1 MKMKKGEISVK
12 AENILPVIKKWL
24 YSDKDIFLRE
34 VVSNASDAIFKF
46 ERLVGIGKAE
56 KAENEEYQITVSF
69 NKEKKTLTI
78 ADNGIGM
85 TEEEVINYIAQVAFS
100 GAVDFLEKYK
110 DVTDADGII
119 GHFGLGFYSV
129 FMVADSVEIDT
140 LSYQPDA
147 APVKWICDGSSSYE
161 IGVGERTTRG
171 TTITLHIG
179 EEGMEFLNEYRL
191 QETLK
196 KYCSFIAYNIILI
209 DENKEKKEE
218 EEPEKPLNDTH
229 PIWLK
234 NPKDCTDEEYK
245 QFYKDVFH
253 DYNDP
258 LFWIHLNVDAP
269 FQLKAVIYFP
279 KLRDNIDLMEY
290 GEIKLYYNQVFVA
303 DNIKEI
309 LPEFLMVLR
318 GVVDCPDIPINVSR
332 SFLQN
337 DGSVAKISNLI
348 ARKVSDKLHSI
359 FTDDREQYNK
369 YWDDIQLLM
378 KYGCIRD
385 SKFFDRMKDAVLF
398 KTVDGEYLTLAEYF
412 DKREDKENKVVYYTD
427 NKAQQAANIELFK
440 SNGLEVVE
448 CSHPIDPRFTMEFEM
463 KEEGVKF
470 CCVTA
475 ELPDTLTS
483 GQSVNEEDMTALTEL
498 FRSALGKENLVVKGE
513 YFKEEKTPAVLTQS
527 EQTKRY
533 QNISRSFGGM
543 TMDFPEEYE
552 IILNLSN
559 PLICKMLSMKQ
570 EEDKKDKLAM
580 LCQQI
585 YDISLMSHREL
596 KKEEKEQFIERNY
609 KLFESVL

>member
-1 MKMKKGEISVK
+1 MKKGEISVK

-69 NKEKKTLTI
+69 NKEKNTLTI
-78 ADNGIGM
+78 SDNGIGM

-161 IGVGERTTRG
+161 IGAGERTSRG
-171 TTITLHIG
+171 TTLTLHIG
-179 EEGMEFLNEYRL
+179 EEGVEFLNEYRL

-229 PIWLK
+229 PLWLK

-309 LPEFLMVLR
+309 LPEFLTVLR

-369 YWDDIQLLM
+369 YWDDIQLLI

-470 CCVTA
+470 SCVTA
-475 ELPDTLTS
+475 ELPETLTS

-559 PLICKMLSMKQ
+559 PLIYKILSMKQ
-570 EEDKKDKLAM
+570 EEDKKDKLIM

>member
-1 MKMKKGEISVK
+1 MKKGEISVK

-69 NKEKKTLTI
+69 NKEKNTLTI
-78 ADNGIGM
+78 SDNGIGM
-85 TEEEVINYIAQVAFS
+85 TEEEVVNYIAQVAFS

-140 LSYQPDA
+140 LSYQTDA

-161 IGVGERTTRG
+161 IGIGERTTRG
-171 TTITLHIG
+171 TTLTLHIG
-179 EEGMEFLNEYRL
+179 EEGVEFLNEYRL

-229 PIWLK
+229 PLWLK

-309 LPEFLMVLR
+309 LPEFLTVLR

-369 YWDDIQLLM
+369 YWDDIQLLI

-470 CCVTA
+470 SCVTA
-475 ELPDTLTS
+475 ELPETLTS

-570 EEDKKDKLAM
+570 EEDKKDKLTM

>member
-1 MKMKKGEISVK
+1 M
-12 AENILPVIKKWL
+12 
-24 YSDKDIFLRE
+24 
-34 VVSNASDAIFKF
+34 SNASDAIFKF

-69 NKEKKTLTI
+69 NKEKNTLTI
-78 ADNGIGM
+78 SDNGIGM

-161 IGVGERTTRG
+161 IGAGERTSRG
-171 TTITLHIG
+171 TTLTLHIG
-179 EEGMEFLNEYRL
+179 EEGVEFLNEYRL

-229 PIWLK
+229 PLWLK

-309 LPEFLMVLR
+309 LPEFLTVLR

-337 DGSVAKISNLI
+337 DGSVSKISNLI

-359 FTDDREQYNK
+359 FSNDREQYNK
-369 YWDDIQLLM
+369 YWDDIQLLI

-385 SKFFDRMKDAVLF
+385 GKFFDRMKDAVLF
-398 KTVDGEYLTLAEYF
+398 KTADEEYLTLEEYF
-412 DKREDKENKVVYYTD
+412 AKQEDKENKVVYYTD

-448 CSHPIDPRFTMEFEM
+448 CSHPIDPRFTMELEM

-470 CCVTA
+470 SCVTA
-475 ELPDTLTS
+475 ELPETLTS
-483 GQSVNEEDMTALTEL
+483 GQSANEEDVTALTEL

-559 PLICKMLSMKQ
+559 PLIYKILSMKQ
-570 EEDKKDKLAM
+570 EEDKKDKLIM

>member
-1 MKMKKGEISVK
+1 MKKGEISVK

-69 NKEKKTLTI
+69 NKEKNTLTI
-78 ADNGIGM
+78 SDNGIGM

-140 LSYQPDA
+140 LSYQTDA

-161 IGVGERTTRG
+161 IGIGERTTRG
-171 TTITLHIG
+171 TTLTLHIG
-179 EEGMEFLNEYRL
+179 EEGVEFLNEYRL

-229 PIWLK
+229 PLWLK

-309 LPEFLMVLR
+309 LPEFLTVLR
-318 GVVDCPDIPINVSR
+318 GIVDCPDIPINVSR

-369 YWDDIQLLM
+369 YWDDIQLLI

-470 CCVTA
+470 SCVTA
-475 ELPDTLTS
+475 ELPETLTS

-559 PLICKMLSMKQ
+559 PLICKILSMKQ
-570 EEDKKDKLAM
+570 EEDKKDKLTM

>member
-1 MKMKKGEISVK
+1 MKKGEISVK

-69 NKEKKTLTI
+69 NKEKNTLTI
-78 ADNGIGM
+78 SDNGIGM

-161 IGVGERTTRG
+161 IGAGERTSRG
-171 TTITLHIG
+171 TTLTLHIG
-179 EEGMEFLNEYRL
+179 EEGVEFLNEYRL

-258 LFWIHLNVDAP
+258 LFWIHLNVDSP

-309 LPEFLMVLR
+309 LPEFLTVLR

-337 DGSVAKISNLI
+337 DGSVSKISNLI

-359 FTDDREQYNK
+359 FSNDREQYNK
-369 YWDDIQLLM
+369 YWDDIQLLI

-385 SKFFDRMKDAVLF
+385 GKFFDRMKDAVLF
-398 KTVDGEYLTLAEYF
+398 KTADEEYLTLEEYF
-412 DKREDKENKVVYYTD
+412 AKREDKENKVVYYTD

-448 CSHPIDPRFTMEFEM
+448 CSHPIDPRFTMELEM

-470 CCVTA
+470 SCVTA
-475 ELPDTLTS
+475 ELPETLTS
-483 GQSVNEEDMTALTEL
+483 GQSANEEDVTALTEL

-559 PLICKMLSMKQ
+559 PLIYKILSMKQ
-570 EEDKKDKLAM
+570 EEDKKDKLIM

>member
-1 MKMKKGEISVK
+1 MKKGEISVK

-34 VVSNASDAIFKF
+34 AVSNASDAIFKF

-69 NKEKKTLTI
+69 NKEKNTLTI
-78 ADNGIGM
+78 SDNGIGM

-161 IGVGERTTRG
+161 IGAGERTSRG
-171 TTITLHIG
+171 TTLTLHIG
-179 EEGMEFLNEYRL
+179 EEGVEFLNEYRL

-258 LFWIHLNVDAP
+258 LFWIHLNVDSP

-309 LPEFLMVLR
+309 LPEFLTVLR

-337 DGSVAKISNLI
+337 DGSVSKISNLI

-359 FTDDREQYNK
+359 FSNDREQYNK
-369 YWDDIQLLM
+369 YWDDIQLLI

-385 SKFFDRMKDAVLF
+385 GKFFDRMKDAVLF
-398 KTVDGEYLTLAEYF
+398 KTADEEYLTLEEYF
-412 DKREDKENKVVYYTD
+412 AKREDKENKVVYYTD

-448 CSHPIDPRFTMEFEM
+448 CSHPIDPRFTMELEM

-470 CCVTA
+470 SCVTA
-475 ELPDTLTS
+475 ELPETLTS
-483 GQSVNEEDMTALTEL
+483 GQSANEEDVTALTEL

-559 PLICKMLSMKQ
+559 PLIYKILSMKQ
-570 EEDKKDKLAM
+570 EEDKKDKLIM

>member
-1 MKMKKGEISVK
+1 MKKGEISVK

-69 NKEKKTLTI
+69 NKEKNTLTI
-78 ADNGIGM
+78 SDNGIGM

-161 IGVGERTTRG
+161 IGAGERTSRG
-171 TTITLHIG
+171 TTLTLHIG
-179 EEGMEFLNEYRL
+179 EEGVEFLNEYRL

-258 LFWIHLNVDAP
+258 LFWIHLNVDSP

-309 LPEFLMVLR
+309 LPEFLTVLR

-337 DGSVAKISNLI
+337 DGSVSKISNLI

-359 FTDDREQYNK
+359 FSNDREQYNK
-369 YWDDIQLLM
+369 YWDDIQLLI

-385 SKFFDRMKDAVLF
+385 GKFFDRMKDAVLF

-470 CCVTA
+470 SCVTA
-475 ELPDTLTS
+475 ELPETLTS

-559 PLICKMLSMKQ
+559 PLICKILSMKQ
-570 EEDKKDKLAM
+570 EEDKKDKLTM

>member
-1 MKMKKGEISVK
+1 MKKGEISVK

-69 NKEKKTLTI
+69 NKEKNTLTI
-78 ADNGIGM
+78 SDNGIGM

-140 LSYQPDA
+140 LSYQTDA

-161 IGVGERTTRG
+161 IGIGERTTRG
-171 TTITLHIG
+171 TTLTLHIG
-179 EEGMEFLNEYRL
+179 EEGVEFLNEYRL

-229 PIWLK
+229 PLWLK

-309 LPEFLMVLR
+309 LPEFLTVLR

-369 YWDDIQLLM
+369 YWDDIQLLI

-470 CCVTA
+470 SCVTA
-475 ELPDTLTS
+475 ELPETLTS

-559 PLICKMLSMKQ
+559 PLICKILSMKQ
-570 EEDKKDKLAM
+570 EEDKKDKLTM

>member
-1 MKMKKGEISVK
+1 MKKGEISVK

-69 NKEKKTLTI
+69 NKEKNTLTI
-78 ADNGIGM
+78 SDNGIGM

-140 LSYQPDA
+140 LSYQTDA

-161 IGVGERTTRG
+161 IGIGERTTRG
-171 TTITLHIG
+171 TTLTLHIG
-179 EEGMEFLNEYRL
+179 EEGVEFLNEYRL

-229 PIWLK
+229 PLWLK

-309 LPEFLMVLR
+309 LPEFLTVLR

-369 YWDDIQLLM
+369 YWDDIQLLI

-470 CCVTA
+470 SCVTA
-475 ELPDTLTS
+475 ELPETLTS

-527 EQTKRY
+527 EQTKSY

-559 PLICKMLSMKQ
+559 PLICKILSMKQ
-570 EEDKKDKLAM
+570 EEDKKDKLTM

-596 KKEEKEQFIERNY
+596 KKEEKEQFIQRNY

>member
-1 MKMKKGEISVK
+1 MKKGEISVK

-69 NKEKKTLTI
+69 NKEKNTLTI
-78 ADNGIGM
+78 SDNGIGM

-161 IGVGERTTRG
+161 IGAGERTSRG
-171 TTITLHIG
+171 TTLTLHIG
-179 EEGMEFLNEYRL
+179 EEGVEFLNEYRL

-258 LFWIHLNVDAP
+258 LFWIHLNVDSP

-309 LPEFLMVLR
+309 LPEFLTVLR

-337 DGSVAKISNLI
+337 DGSVSKISNLI

-359 FTDDREQYNK
+359 FSNDREQYNK
-369 YWDDIQLLM
+369 YWDDIQLLI

-385 SKFFDRMKDAVLF
+385 GKFFDRMKDAVLF
-398 KTVDGEYLTLAEYF
+398 KTADEEYLTLEEYF
-412 DKREDKENKVVYYTD
+412 AKREDKENKVVYYTD

-448 CSHPIDPRFTMEFEM
+448 CSHPIDPRFTMELEM

-470 CCVTA
+470 SCVTA
-475 ELPDTLTS
+475 ELPETLTS
-483 GQSVNEEDMTALTEL
+483 GQSANEEDVTALTEL

-559 PLICKMLSMKQ
+559 PLIYKILSMKQ
-570 EEDKKDKLAM
+570 EEDKKNKLIM

>member
-1 MKMKKGEISVK
+1 MKKGEISVK

-171 TTITLHIG
+171 TTLTLHIG

>member
-1 MKMKKGEISVK
+1 MKKGEISVK

-69 NKEKKTLTI
+69 NKEKNTLTI
-78 ADNGIGM
+78 SDNGIGM

-140 LSYQPDA
+140 LSYQTDA

-161 IGVGERTTRG
+161 IGIGERTTRG
-171 TTITLHIG
+171 TTLTLHIG
-179 EEGMEFLNEYRL
+179 EEGVEFLNEYRL

-229 PIWLK
+229 PLWLK

-309 LPEFLMVLR
+309 LPEFLTVLR

-369 YWDDIQLLM
+369 YWDDIQLLI

-470 CCVTA
+470 SCVTA
-475 ELPDTLTS
+475 ELPETLTS

-559 PLICKMLSMKQ
+559 PLFCKILSMKQ
-570 EEDKKDKLAM
+570 EEDKKDKLTM

>member
-1 MKMKKGEISVK
+1 MKKGEISVK

-56 KAENEEYQITVSF
+56 KTENEEYQITVSF
-69 NKEKKTLTI
+69 NKEKKTLTVS
-78 ADNGIGM
+78 DNGIGM

-147 APVKWICDGSSSYE
+147 APVKWVCDGSSSYE
-161 IGVGERTTRG
+161 IGAGERTTRG

-179 EEGMEFLNEYRL
+179 EEGTEFLNEYRL

-229 PIWLK
+229 PLWLK

-309 LPEFLMVLR
+309 LPEFLTVLR

-337 DGSVAKISNLI
+337 DGSVTKISNLI

-369 YWDDIQLLM
+369 YWDDIQLLI

-398 KTVDGEYLTLAEYF
+398 KTVDGEYLTLSEYF
-412 DKREDKENKVVYYTD
+412 GKREDKENKVVYYTD

-440 SNGLEVVE
+440 NNGLEVVE
-448 CSHPIDPRFTMEFEM
+448 CSDPIDPRFTMEFEM

-470 CCVTA
+470 SCVTA
-475 ELPDTLTS
+475 ELPETLTS
-483 GQSVNEEDMTALTEL
+483 GQSVNEEDLTALTEL

-570 EEDKKDKLAM
+570 EEDKKDKLTM

>member
-1 MKMKKGEISVK
+1 MKKGEISVK

-69 NKEKKTLTI
+69 NKEKNTLTI
-78 ADNGIGM
+78 SDNGIGM

-140 LSYQPDA
+140 LSYQTDA

-161 IGVGERTTRG
+161 IGIGERTTRG
-171 TTITLHIG
+171 TTLTLHIG
-179 EEGMEFLNEYRL
+179 EEGVEFLNEYRL

-229 PIWLK
+229 PLWLK

-309 LPEFLMVLR
+309 LPEFLTVLR

-369 YWDDIQLLM
+369 YWDDIQLLI

-470 CCVTA
+470 SCVTA
-475 ELPDTLTS
+475 ELPETLTS

-559 PLICKMLSMKQ
+559 PLIYKILSMKQ
-570 EEDKKDKLAM
+570 EEDKKDKLIM

>member
-1 MKMKKGEISVK
+1 MKKGEISVK

-69 NKEKKTLTI
+69 NKEKNTLTI
-78 ADNGIGM
+78 SDNGIGM

-140 LSYQPDA
+140 LSYQTDA

-161 IGVGERTTRG
+161 IGIGERTTRG
-171 TTITLHIG
+171 TTLTLHIG
-179 EEGMEFLNEYRL
+179 EEGVEFLNEYRL

-229 PIWLK
+229 PLWLK

-309 LPEFLMVLR
+309 LPEFLTVLR

-369 YWDDIQLLM
+369 YWDDIQLLI

-470 CCVTA
+470 SCVTA
-475 ELPDTLTS
+475 ELPETLTS

-559 PLICKMLSMKQ
+559 PLICKILSMKQ
-570 EEDKKDKLAM
+570 EEDKKDKLTM

-596 KKEEKEQFIERNY
+596 KKEEKEQFIQRNY

>member
-1 MKMKKGEISVK
+1 MTIS
-12 AENILPVIKKWL
+12 
-24 YSDKDIFLRE
+24 
-34 VVSNASDAIFKF
+34 
-46 ERLVGIGKAE
+46 
-56 KAENEEYQITVSF
+56 
-69 NKEKKTLTI
+69 
-78 ADNGIGM
+78 DNGIGM

-147 APVKWICDGSSSYE
+147 APVKWICDGSSAYE
-161 IGVGERTTRG
+161 IGAGERTSRG
-171 TTITLHIG
+171 TTLTLHIG
-179 EEGMEFLNEYRL
+179 EEGVEFLNEYRL

-258 LFWIHLNVDAP
+258 LFWIHLNVDSP

-309 LPEFLMVLR
+309 LPEFLTVLR

-337 DGSVAKISNLI
+337 DGSVSKISNLI

-359 FTDDREQYNK
+359 FSNDREQYNK
-369 YWDDIQLLM
+369 YWDDIQLLI

-385 SKFFDRMKDAVLF
+385 GKFFDRMKDAVLF
-398 KTVDGEYLTLAEYF
+398 KTADEEYLTLEEYF
-412 DKREDKENKVVYYTD
+412 AKREDKENKVVYYTD

-448 CSHPIDPRFTMEFEM
+448 CSHPIDPRFTMELEM

-470 CCVTA
+470 SCVTA
-475 ELPDTLTS
+475 ELPETLTS
-483 GQSVNEEDMTALTEL
+483 GQSANEEDVTALTEL

-559 PLICKMLSMKQ
+559 PLIYKILSMKQ
-570 EEDKKDKLAM
+570 EEDKKDKLIM

>member
-1 MKMKKGEISVK
+1 MKKGEISVK

-69 NKEKKTLTI
+69 NKEKNTLTI
-78 ADNGIGM
+78 SDNGIGM

-161 IGVGERTTRG
+161 IGAGERTSRG
-171 TTITLHIG
+171 TTLTLHIG
-179 EEGMEFLNEYRL
+179 EEGVEFLNEYRL

-258 LFWIHLNVDAP
+258 LFWIHLNVDSP

-309 LPEFLMVLR
+309 LPEFLTVLR

-337 DGSVAKISNLI
+337 DGSVSKISNLI

-359 FTDDREQYNK
+359 FSNDREQYNK
-369 YWDDIQLLM
+369 YWDDIQLLI

-385 SKFFDRMKDAVLF
+385 GKFFDRMKDAVLF
-398 KTVDGEYLTLAEYF
+398 KTADEEYLTLEEYF
-412 DKREDKENKVVYYTD
+412 AKREDKENKVVYYTD

-448 CSHPIDPRFTMEFEM
+448 CSHPIDPRFTMELEM
-463 KEEGVKF
+463 KE
-470 CCVTA
+470 
-475 ELPDTLTS
+475 
-483 GQSVNEEDMTALTEL
+483 
-498 FRSALGKENLVVKGE
+498 
-513 YFKEEKTPAVLTQS
+513 
-527 EQTKRY
+527 
-533 QNISRSFGGM
+533 
-543 TMDFPEEYE
+543 
-552 IILNLSN
+552 
-559 PLICKMLSMKQ
+559 
-570 EEDKKDKLAM
+570 EEDKKDKLIM

>member
-1 MKMKKGEISVK
+1 MKKGEISVK

-69 NKEKKTLTI
+69 NKEKNTLTI
-78 ADNGIGM
+78 SDNGIGM

-161 IGVGERTTRG
+161 IGAGERTSRG
-171 TTITLHIG
+171 TTLTLHIG
-179 EEGMEFLNEYRL
+179 EEGVEFLNEYRL

-229 PIWLK
+229 PLWLK

-309 LPEFLMVLR
+309 LPEFLTVLR

-337 DGSVAKISNLI
+337 DGSVSKISNLI

-359 FTDDREQYNK
+359 FSNDREQYNK
-369 YWDDIQLLM
+369 YWDDIQLLIN
-378 KYGCIRD
+378 YGCIRD
-385 SKFFDRMKDAVLF
+385 GKFFDRMKDAVLF
-398 KTVDGEYLTLAEYF
+398 KTADEEYLTLEEYF
-412 DKREDKENKVVYYTD
+412 AKREDKENKVVYYTD

-448 CSHPIDPRFTMEFEM
+448 CSHPIDPRFTMELEM

-470 CCVTA
+470 SCVTA
-475 ELPDTLTS
+475 ELPETLTS
-483 GQSVNEEDMTALTEL
+483 GQSANEEDVTALTEL

-559 PLICKMLSMKQ
+559 PLIYKILSMKQ
-570 EEDKKDKLAM
+570 EEDKKDKLIM